1 MSGKRGVPTIRE
13 IGEEARRIDPEAFT
27 VCIRRDTPNRNEWE
41 TRQGAALA
49 KARKN
54 LSRYRPPADQS

>member
-1 MSGKRGVPTIRE
+1 MRSKSGVPTIRE

-27 VCIRRDTPNRNEWE
+27 VCVRHDTPNRKEWE

-49 KARKN
+49 RARKN
-54 LSRYRPPADQS
+54 LSRRPLADQS